1 MTIKYNFITNV
12 YPMYIQCISKY
23 IQVYPPY
30 SHYIATINVYPMI
43 LKLLKATMNM
53 SSMYKVY
60 LIKICKNYKG

>member
-12 YPMYIQCISKY
+12 NPSISNVYPMY